1 MRAQGCPGAFK
12 EAVPRISAWVIQ
24 KVISEITA
32 AHGADLVWGKRIPPT
47 TRRDPGLGVE
57 ILEGGRAWCGWP
69 VGFMGLV
76 VHGAVRVAERSR
88 GRSRL
93 EDEERKVGGDAA
105 MVGPNGQRLKVQER
119 HE

>member
-1 MRAQGCPGAFK
+1 MRAQRNYGGDRGRDSSGRIGSRTGA
-12 EAVPRISAWVIQ
+12 ARS
-24 KVISEITA
+24 
-32 AHGADLVWGKRIPPT
+32 H
-47 TRRDPGLGVE
+47 LGVVKF
-57 ILEGGRAWCGWP
+57 LEGGRAWCGWL
-69 VGFMGLV
+69 VGFVGFAF
-76 VHGAVRVAERSR
+76 HGAVRVAERSR